1 MNSKKNDWFIYC
13 DGRGGGGGG
22 GGERESGAM
31 ISPITK
37 VETMLLSIILD
48 RRIQQ
53 LVVCFKLRIYGR
65 GIMELKYVRHG
76 PSLGWTVLV
85 DL

>member
-1 MNSKKNDWFIYC
+1 MIGSFIAMEEEEEEEEEE
-13 DGRGGGGGG
+13 
-22 GGERESGAM
+22 ERESGAM